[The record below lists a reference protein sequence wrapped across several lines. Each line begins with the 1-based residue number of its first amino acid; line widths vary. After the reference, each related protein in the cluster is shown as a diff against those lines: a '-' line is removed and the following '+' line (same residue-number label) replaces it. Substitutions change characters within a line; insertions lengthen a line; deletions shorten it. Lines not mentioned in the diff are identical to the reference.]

1 MTSPNVETITV
12 EPNGYVP
19 NHPAFPFVIYRQAWQ
34 HGQTPQ
40 KALAHFAD
48 NGWHGGWVNGV
59 FPFHHYHAQSHEVLA
74 NLGAPIKVQFGGP
87 EGEVVAFGTGDIVLI
102 PAGGGHC
109 LVGSASAS
117 GIVGA
122 YPAGQEDWDLKR
134 GDQPDDYE
142 LALQQIPHVP
152 LPRSDPF
159 TGTRAPLLDH
169 WRPA

>member
-1 MTSPNVETITV
+1 MTSPNVETILV

-19 NHPAFPFVIYRQAWQ
+19 NHPTYPFLIYRQAWR
-34 HGQTPQ
+34 GGDSPQ
-40 KALAHFAD
+40 NVLAHFAG

-74 NLGAPIKVQFGGP
+74 NLGAPIDVQFGGP
-87 EGEVVAFGTGDIVLI
+87 AGQVVEFGTGDIVLI

-134 GDQPDDYE
+134 DQPDDYQ
-142 LALQQIPHVP
+142 LALNQIPNVP
-152 LPRSDPF
+152 LPLTDPF
-159 TGTRAPLLDH
+159 TGTRDPLLDH
-169 WRPA
+169 WQAA